1 MVLSFRHR
9 LSCCLLS
16 IGLLLLASATQ
27 AEQWVEAGQ
36 SSVGKHFVDPSSVT
50 RNPELQQVS
59 VMTRV
64 DEANGGRWLTS
75 MLIECQQHRFSY
87 QHGYHLDAAGKQS
100 FKFDAPRASEPITAA
115 SLPDQLQ
122 QQYCA
127 APGIAQSSVQSS
139 VQSSAV
145 QASPPPA
152 AKPTST
158 PAQPQWLLVGNSN
171 TGEVS
176 YDQNSL
182 RAGKDGGEAGLWT
195 VHARVKPFNKNEQT
209 LSTISL
215 DCRANTFSL
224 LQAQRVHDGKTESLF
239 DKPQPMAPL
248 AKSTTAK
255 QLAAAICQPQAKTAR
270 NPFQDDT
277 CKGLQSELQALE
289 NRVQADVDGDA
300 LYCDTMGKYLNQLAN
315 LSQAVEKNHCAIHG
329 LEQYQR
335 EIRAVGCERAN
346 HDQ

>member
-1 MVLSFRHR
+1 MSVRGGLTVFLSR
-9 LSCCLLS
+9 CLL
-16 IGLLLLASATQ
+16 GLLLVSTAQ
-27 AEQWVEAGQ
+27 AEQWVEAGK
-36 SSVGKHFVDPSSVT
+36 SSVGTHYVDESSVT

-75 MLIECQQHRFSY
+75 MLIECQKQSFSY
-87 QHGYHLDAAGKQS
+87 QFGYHLDAAGKQS

-115 SLPDQLQ
+115 SLPAQLQ
-122 QQYCA
+122 QQYCT
-127 APGIAQSSVQSS
+127 APAQ
-139 VQSSAV
+139 
-145 QASPPPA
+145 A
-152 AKPTST
+152 AKPQS
-158 PAQPQWLLVGNSN
+158 PQPQWQLVGNSN

-176 YDQNSL
+176 FDRNSL
-182 RAGKDGGEAGLWT
+182 RGGEAGLWT

-209 LSTISL
+209 FSTISL
-215 DCRANTFSL
+215 DCQANTFSL

-248 AKSTTAK
+248 AKSATAK
-255 QLAAAICQPQAKTAR
+255 QLATAICQPQTKAAR

-277 CKGLQSELQALE
+277 CKGLQGELQALE

-300 LYCDTMGKYLNQLAN
+300 LYCDTMSQYLDQLGK
-315 LSQAVEKNHCAIHG
+315 LSYAIEKNHCAIHG

-335 EIRAVGCERAN
+335 EIRAVGCE
-346 HDQ
+346 QP